1 MKQTIKSIFEDS
13 VEVKRSIVNSSS
25 INVLS
30 VMGDYMIKVV
40 SAERKIM
47 FCGNGG
53 SAADSQHLAAEL
65 IGRFKKNR
73 EPLKAIALTTDTSII
88 TSTSNDFG
96 YNQIFS
102 RQIRALGSAGD
113 VLIAISTS
121 GESESVINAVA
132 EANSKDILTVCL
144 TGKEEN
150 SLSKLSSYSIHIPS
164 SETGII
170 QQAHITFGQLLCLYL
185 EDSFFS

>member
-1 MKQTIKSIFEDS
+1 MESIDKYLKESLKVAKDQIDLKEIFLEIAEEIYKKMSVGGTIF
-13 VEVKRSIVNSSS
+13 
-25 INVLS
+25 
-30 VMGDYMIKVV
+30 
-40 SAERKIM
+40 

-102 RQIRALGSAGD
+102 RQIRALGSEGD

-150 SLSKLSSYSIHIPS
+150 PLSKSSNYSIHIPS

>member
-1 MKQTIKSIFEDS
+1 MESIDKYLKESLKVAKDQIDLKEIFLEIAEEIYKKMSVGGTIF
-13 VEVKRSIVNSSS
+13 
-25 INVLS
+25 
-30 VMGDYMIKVV
+30 
-40 SAERKIM
+40 

-102 RQIRALGSAGD
+102 RQIRALGSVGD

-150 SLSKLSSYSIHIPS
+150 SLSKLSNYSIHIPS